1 MGAGPQKDS
10 AMMTGLKLS
19 AAPPTLRDYPNGG
32 HAYVVTRPR
41 SGNDGAGEV
50 SGWRRR
56 PPGGRGT
63 LTAWGQSFLHFG
75 PFQTGP

>member
-41 SGNDGAGEV
+41 SRTTALEKF
-50 SGWRRR
+50 
-56 PPGGRGT
+56 PGGEG
-63 LTAWGQSFLHFG
+63 AHQEGG
-75 PFQTGP
+75 AP